1 MAKHLTDREKKKI
14 IADYAECG
22 NYSQVARKHKVS
34 FDTVK
39 RVVISD
45 PETVKKAEQK
55 KEQNT
60 ADILEFMDKKKDDVC
75 SIISLYLSELQNS
88 DKLQRASIQSI
99 ATSVSYTHLYYL
111 EYLNIYSLQVLL
123 VQRPFYIKHFFLCTQ
138 SLPILLVKAV

>member
-55 KEQNT
+55 KSRIPLIFLSLWT
-60 ADILEFMDKKKDDVC
+60 RKKMMCAALFPFIFLSFKTLINFNGQVFRALLHRWA
-75 SIISLYLSELQNS
+75 SLLTNS
-88 DKLQRASIQSI
+88 QKTRR
-99 ATSVSYTHLYYL
+99 
-111 EYLNIYSLQVLL
+111 NSLTLPSL
-123 VQRPFYIKHFFLCTQ
+123 RP
-138 SLPILLVKAV
+138 

>member
-45 PETVKKAEQK
+45 PETVKKR
-55 KEQNT
+55 N
-60 ADILEFMDKKKDDVC
+60 KKK
-75 SIISLYLSELQNS
+75 SRIPLIFLSLWTR
-88 DKLQRASIQSI
+88 KR
-99 ATSVSYTHLYYL
+99 
-111 EYLNIYSLQVLL
+111 
-123 VQRPFYIKHFFLCTQ
+123 
-138 SLPILLVKAV
+138 

>member
-45 PETVKKAEQK
+45 PETVKSGTKKRAE
-55 KEQNT
+55 
-60 ADILEFMDKKKDDVC
+60 
-75 SIISLYLSELQNS
+75 Y
-88 DKLQRASIQSI
+88 R
-99 ATSVSYTHLYYL
+99 
-111 EYLNIYSLQVLL
+111 
-123 VQRPFYIKHFFLCTQ
+123 
-138 SLPILLVKAV
+138 

>member
-39 RVVISD
+39 RVVVSD

-99 ATSVSYTHLYYL
+99 AHRWA
-111 EYLNIYSLQVLL
+111 SLLTNLQKT
-123 VQRPFYIKHFFLCTQ
+123 RRN
-138 SLPILLVKAV
+138 SLILPSLKP

>member
-60 ADILEFMDKKKDDVC
+60 ADILEFMDKKKEDVC
-75 SIISLYLSELQNS
+75 NIISLYLSELQNS

-99 ATSVSYTHLYYL
+99 ATSLGIVIDKFTKDAQKQSDT
-111 EYLNIYSLQVLL
+111 SL
-123 VQRPFYIKHFFLCTQ
+123 FDAIA
-138 SLPILLVKAV
+138 KAAGGLKIE

>member
-55 KEQNT
+55 KSR
-60 ADILEFMDKKKDDVC
+60 IPLIFL
-75 SIISLYLSELQNS
+75 SLWTR
-88 DKLQRASIQSI
+88 KR
-99 ATSVSYTHLYYL
+99 
-111 EYLNIYSLQVLL
+111 
-123 VQRPFYIKHFFLCTQ
+123 
-138 SLPILLVKAV
+138 

>member
-55 KEQNT
+55 KKSRIPLIFLSLWT
-60 ADILEFMDKKKDDVC
+60 RKKDDVC

-99 ATSVSYTHLYYL
+99 ATSLGIVIDKFTKDAQKQSDT
-111 EYLNIYSLQVLL
+111 SL
-123 VQRPFYIKHFFLCTQ
+123 FEAIA
-138 SLPILLVKAV
+138 KAAGGFKVE

>member
-55 KEQNT
+55 KE
-60 ADILEFMDKKKDDVC
+60 
-75 SIISLYLSELQNS
+75 
-88 DKLQRASIQSI
+88 
-99 ATSVSYTHLYYL
+99 
-111 EYLNIYSLQVLL
+111 
-123 VQRPFYIKHFFLCTQ
+123 
-138 SLPILLVKAV
+138 

>member
-1 MAKHLTDREKKKI
+1 MGSEMCIRD
-14 IADYAECG
+14 
-22 NYSQVARKHKVS
+22 S
-34 FDTVK
+34 
-39 RVVISD
+39 

-99 ATSVSYTHLYYL
+99 ATSLGIVIDKFTKDAQKQSDT
-111 EYLNIYSLQVLL
+111 SL
-123 VQRPFYIKHFFLCTQ
+123 FEAIA
-138 SLPILLVKAV
+138 KAAGGFKVE

>member
-14 IADYAECG
+14 IADYVELESYNA
-22 NYSQVARKHKVS
+22 VAKKHNIS
-34 FDTVK
+34 ATTVK
-39 RVVISD
+39 NTVLKNNES
-45 PETVKKAEQK
+45 VKKCEQK

-99 ATSVSYTHLYYL
+99 ATSLGIVIDKFTKDA
-111 EYLNIYSLQVLL
+111 Q
-123 VQRPFYIKHFFLCTQ
+123 KQ
-138 SLPILLVKAV
+138 SDTTLFDAIAKAAGGFKVE

>member
-14 IADYAECG
+14 IADYVELESYKA
-22 NYSQVARKHKVS
+22 VAKKHNVS
-34 FDTVK
+34 ATTVK
-39 RVVISD
+39 NTVLKNNES
-45 PETVKKAEQK
+45 VKKCEQK

-99 ATSVSYTHLYYL
+99 ATSLGIVIDKFTKDAQKQSDT
-111 EYLNIYSLQVLL
+111 SL
-123 VQRPFYIKHFFLCTQ
+123 FEAIA
-138 SLPILLVKAV
+138 KAAGGFKVE

>member
-45 PETVKKAEQK
+45 PETVNVTVK
-55 KEQNT
+55 QNW
-60 ADILEFMDKKKDDVC
+60 
-75 SIISLYLSELQNS
+75 
-88 DKLQRASIQSI
+88 AS
-99 ATSVSYTHLYYL
+99 
-111 EYLNIYSLQVLL
+111 
-123 VQRPFYIKHFFLCTQ
+123 FGK
-138 SLPILLVKAV
+138 

>member
-60 ADILEFMDKKKDDVC
+60 FIFLSFKTLINFNGQVFIALLHRWA
-75 SIISLYLSELQNS
+75 SLLTNS
-88 DKLQRASIQSI
+88 QKTRR
-99 ATSVSYTHLYYL
+99 
-111 EYLNIYSLQVLL
+111 NSLTLPSL
-123 VQRPFYIKHFFLCTQ
+123 RP
-138 SLPILLVKAV
+138 